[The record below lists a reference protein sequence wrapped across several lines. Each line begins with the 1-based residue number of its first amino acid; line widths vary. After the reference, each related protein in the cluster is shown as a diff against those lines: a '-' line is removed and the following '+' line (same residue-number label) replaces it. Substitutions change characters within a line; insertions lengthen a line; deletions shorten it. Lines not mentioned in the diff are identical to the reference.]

1 MTKKTLDDRRQA
13 LEEIFFQKE
22 NEKVLADLR
31 AEREQKSHRE
41 ALASVMAI
49 GDTDVLDQLVSA
61 GIRAETWLAITLVPL
76 IEVAWADREMSADE
90 RVAIL
95 KAADEF
101 GIDRDSDARRLI
113 DSWLDHRPTSDVLA
127 AWEAYIEAVYRVLGD
142 AARGALRTQTLDA
155 ARRVAEATGGFLG
168 IGNTV
173 SEAEGK
179 MLDELAR
186 VF

>member
-13 LEEIFFQKE
+13 LEEVFFQRE
-22 NEKVLADLR
+22 NEKVLAHLR

-49 GDTDVLDQLVSA
+49 GDTEVLDQLVSA

-76 IEVAWADREMSADE
+76 IEVAWADREMSAGE

-95 KAADEF
+95 KAADED
-101 GIDRDSDARRLI
+101 GIKEGSAARGLI
-113 DSWLDHRPTSDVLA
+113 DSWLDQRPTSKVLA
-127 AWEAYIEAVYRVLGD
+127 AWEGYTEAVIRVLGD
-142 AARGALRTQTLDA
+142 AARDALRAQTLDS

-168 IGNTV
+168 VRNAV
-173 SEAEGK
+173 SPAEEK
-179 MLDELAR
+179 VLEDLAQI
-186 VF
+186 F